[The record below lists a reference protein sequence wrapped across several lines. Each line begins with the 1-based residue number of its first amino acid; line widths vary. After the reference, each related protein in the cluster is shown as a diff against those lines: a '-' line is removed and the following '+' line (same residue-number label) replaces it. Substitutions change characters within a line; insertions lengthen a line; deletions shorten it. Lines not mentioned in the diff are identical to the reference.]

1 MFIYCD
7 YKYFYSEAGTNPP
20 TGSWVSPASG
30 NRTAA
35 ASSYRFPAASSVSP
49 SGVRAPSEKPGDF
62 RGIPA
67 SGASARP
74 QEPKKLTH
82 LEEALSMPAFAGG
95 NIPVCNVD
103 NMPIKLV
110 TDYYMLVCSCRKF

>member
-1 MFIYCD
+1 MII
-7 YKYFYSEAGTNPP
+7 KYFYSETGTNPP
-20 TGSWVSPASG
+20 TGSWVNPASG

-35 ASSYRFPAASSVSP
+35 AAPSYRFPAASSVSP

-62 RGIPA
+62 RGISSA
-67 SGASARP
+67 AAGTGARP

-110 TDYYMLVCSCRKF
+110 TGYYFLACSCRKF